1 MNAETIAPN
10 FAGAGAQR
18 LDKWLWFAR
27 FFKSR
32 SLAAKQCQ
40 DSKVRVNRT
49 IASKPSHAVRPGDI
63 VSFQQGATV
72 RVVKMLAPG
81 TRRGPAT
88 EAQALYE
95 DLFSPET
102 KPGGTVA
109 QGQREKGAGRPTKAE
124 RRAIDAL
131 KQGSAGGEY

>member
-1 MNAETIAPN
+1 MTDAMTIDSVAT
-10 FAGAGAQR
+10 QR

-32 SLAAKQCQ
+32 SIAARQCQ
-40 DSKVRVNRT
+40 DNKVRVNR
-49 IASKPSHAVRPGDI
+49 AVCSKPSHAVRPGDI
-63 VSFQQGATV
+63 VSFNQGRTV

-81 TRRGPAT
+81 TRRGPAS

-95 DLFSPET
+95 DLFAPTSDET
-102 KPGGTVA
+102 EEPV
-109 QGQREKGAGRPTKAE
+109 QGRREKGSGRPTKAE

-131 KQGSAGGEY
+131 RRMGPESEY

>member
-1 MNAETIAPN
+1 MNVETLAPN
-10 FAGAGAQR
+10 FAATGAQR

-40 DSKVRVNRT
+40 DNKVRVNR
-49 IASKPSHAVRPGDI
+49 IVASKPSHAVRPGDI
-63 VSFQQGATV
+63 VSFNQGTTV

-81 TRRGPAT
+81 SRRGPAS
-88 EAQALYE
+88 EAQLLYE
-95 DLFSPET
+95 DLFAPES
-102 KPGGTVA
+102 KQGKAPA

-131 KQGSAGGEY
+131 RQTGAPQEY

>member
-1 MNAETIAPN
+1 MTNVETIA
-10 FAGAGAQR
+10 ATGTQR

-40 DSKVRVNRT
+40 DNKVRINRVV
-49 IASKPSHAVRPGDI
+49 ASKPSQAVRPGDI
-63 VSFQQGATV
+63 VSFHQGATV

-81 TRRGPAT
+81 TRRGPAA
-88 EAQALYE
+88 EAQMLYE
-95 DLFSPET
+95 DLFAPET
-102 KPGGTVA
+102 AAPAEPT

-124 RRAIDAL
+124 RRAIDAFKL
-131 KQGSAGGEY
+131 SQY